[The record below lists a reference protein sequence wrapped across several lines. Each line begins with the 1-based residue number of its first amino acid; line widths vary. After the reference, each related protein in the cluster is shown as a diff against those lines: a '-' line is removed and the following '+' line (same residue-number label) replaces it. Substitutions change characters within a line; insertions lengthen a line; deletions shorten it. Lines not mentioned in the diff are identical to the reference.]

1 VFVNIYIYIYRS
13 KKKSKGLIHHS
24 ERIGLEG
31 CVAPLSRLCD
41 RWAAPSSSQLHGP
54 WDVVLEEQE
63 SILPKKLEPDDLMDG
78 KHQAAKAS
86 GHFANASVIHFQSPA
101 LSTD

>member
-1 VFVNIYIYIYRS
+1 
-13 KKKSKGLIHHS
+13 
-24 ERIGLEG
+24 
-31 CVAPLSRLCD
+31 
-41 RWAAPSSSQLHGP
+41 
-54 WDVVLEEQE
+54 VVLEEQE